1 MLNKNE
7 IRRNED
13 VIWRI
18 NETIRKAL
26 YFVTHGALAFDTK
39 TSFVL
44 AYSAYVALQNGIE
57 TVDDLLT
64 HIESKVSEQRALFV
78 KSIGVDKLGIVFH
91 LTGKFSVDDLRDY
104 MRACPKDVYG
114 KSAGL
119 FETPE
124 SISKLALR
132 ILDAKS
138 GESVADFGSGFGD
151 FLTLAAGQVKDNP
164 LYGVEINT
172 DASEISTIRT
182 ELFSGNATIELGDM
196 FTTPED
202 KKFDKIFSNYPL
214 RQDLTRKGEEYLNL
228 LVNRLPDVRIRRCSN
243 WVFNCLLLDHLTD
256 NGKAVAIMTN
266 GDAWS
271 QSDREIRRHLINSGL
286 IEAVVALPSGLFS
299 FATIA
304 TTLIVF
310 SKGNKSIRMID
321 ASNFSER
328 GGISRRIDIL
338 PDSSV
343 ERIVTLLTEDGEH
356 ATSVDQKKLQK
367 NEYAIYPPRYLN
379 AVEIKEGVEFGSL
392 MKRVTRGTQLMGAKL
407 AELTSDVPTNTR
419 YLNVKNIQDGLISE
433 DLPYLKELDPKLDK
447 YCIGNGNLL
456 LSKTGGPFF
465 KVAVAEVEAGK
476 KLLGSDNLFIIEL
489 DENKVNPYFLK
500 AFFDSEIGIAALAS
514 ITVGNALPIISVE
527 SLKKLTVP
535 LPSMESQNMIANR
548 YQAKM
553 DEIKVL
559 RLKLQRAQNEL
570 REIFEEV
577 D

>member
-7 IRRNED
+7 NRRNED

-18 NETIRKAL
+18 NETIRNAL
-26 YFVTHGALAFDTK
+26 KYVAHGASRFDTI
-39 TSFVL
+39 TCFALV
-44 AYSAYVALQNGIE
+44 YSAYVALLNGIE
-57 TVDDLLT
+57 NVDDLLT

-78 KSIGVDKLGIVFH
+78 KSIGVGKLEIVFH
-91 LTGKFSVDDLRDY
+91 LTRKFSANDFRDY
-104 MRACPKDVYG
+104 MRARPQCDDWTSESG
-114 KSAGL
+114 G
-119 FETPE
+119 TPE

-132 ILDAKS
+132 MLDVKP

-151 FLTLAAGQVKDNP
+151 FLTLAAGQVKGSP
-164 LYGVEINT
+164 LYGVEVNT
-172 DASEISTIRT
+172 VVSEISTIRT
-182 ELFSGNATIELGDM
+182 ELFSDNATIELGDM
-196 FTTPED
+196 FATPED
-202 KKFDKIFSNYPL
+202 KKFDKIFSNYPFNYFHIWMDMGYRDLL
-214 RQDLTRKGEEYLNL
+214 RD
-228 LVNRLPDVRIRRCSN
+228 RLPDVGIRNNSD
-243 WVFNCLLLDHLTD
+243 WFFNCLLLDHLTD
-256 NGKAVAIMTN
+256 KGKAVAIMTN
-266 GDAWS
+266 GDAWN
-271 QSDREIRRHLINSGL
+271 QSDQDIRRYFISNGL
-286 IEAVVALPSGLFS
+286 IEAVVALPPRLFEYMG
-299 FATIA
+299 IA

-310 SKGNKSIRMID
+310 SKGNKSVRMID

-328 GGISRRIDIL
+328 GGISRRVDLL

-343 ERIVTLLTEDGEH
+343 DRIVKLLTEDGEH
-356 ATSVDQKKLQK
+356 ATSVDLKKLQE
-367 NEYAIYPPRYLN
+367 NDYAIYPPRYLN
-379 AVEIKEGVEFGSL
+379 AVEIKDGVEFGSL

-407 AELTSDVPTNTR
+407 AELSSDVPTNTR
-419 YLNVKNIQDGLISE
+419 YLNVRNIQDGMISE

-447 YCIGNGNLL
+447 YCVGNGNLL
-456 LSKTGGPFF
+456 ISKTGRPF

-535 LPSMESQNMIANR
+535 LPYMESQNTIASR

-559 RLKLQRAQNEL
+559 QLKLQRAQNEL

>member
-7 IRRNED
+7 NRRNED

-18 NETIRKAL
+18 NETIRNAL
-26 YFVTHGALAFDTK
+26 KYVAHGDSRFDTI
-39 TSFVL
+39 TCFALV
-44 AYSAYVALQNGIE
+44 YSAYVALMNGIE
-57 TVDDLLT
+57 NVDDLLT
-64 HIESKVSEQRALFV
+64 HIESTVSERRAMFV
-78 KSIGVDKLGIVFH
+78 KSIGVDKLSIVFH
-91 LTGKFSVDDLRDY
+91 LTKKFSADDFRDY
-104 MRACPKDVYG
+104 MYANPRNDDWRGAE
-114 KSAGL
+114 L
-119 FETPE
+119 ETPE
-124 SISKLALR
+124 SVSKLALR
-132 ILDAKS
+132 ILDVKP
-138 GESVADFGSGFGD
+138 GESVADFGCGLGN
-151 FLTLAAGQVKDNP
+151 FLTLAAGLLKDNP

-182 ELFSGNATIELGDM
+182 ELISDKATIELGDM
-196 FTTPED
+196 FATPED
-202 KKFDKIFSNYPL
+202 QKFDKVFSNYPF
-214 RQDLTRKGEEYLNL
+214 RQLFLTRKGEEYIDL
-228 LVNRLPDVRIRRCSN
+228 LRNRLPDARIGRRTD
-243 WVFNCLLLDHLTD
+243 WVFNCLLFDHLTD
-256 NGKAVAIMTN
+256 KGKAVAIMTN
-266 GDAWS
+266 GDAWN
-271 QSDREIRRHLINSGL
+271 QSDQNIRRYFISNGL
-286 IEAVVALPSGLFS
+286 IEAVVALPPRLFEYMG
-299 FATIA
+299 IA

-321 ASNFSER
+321 ASNYSER
-328 GGISRRIDIL
+328 GGISRRVDLL

-343 ERIVTLLTEDGEH
+343 DRIVKLLAEDGEH
-356 ATSVDQKKLQK
+356 AATVDLKKLQE
-367 NEYAIYPPRYLN
+367 NDYVIYPPRYLN
-379 AVEIKEGVEFGSL
+379 AVEIKDGVEFGSL

-407 AELTSDVPTNTR
+407 AELSSDVPTNTR
-419 YLNVKNIQDGLISE
+419 YLNVRNIQDGMISE

-447 YCIGNGNLL
+447 YCVGNGNLL
-456 LSKTGGPFF
+456 ISKTGRPF

-489 DENKVNPYFLK
+489 DENKVTPYFLK

-535 LPSMESQNMIANR
+535 LPSMESQNTIASR

-559 RLKLQRAQNEL
+559 QLKLQRAQNEL